1 MLPTNTAETLL
12 PNYKTKEMAISIM
25 TTAQLQITP
34 QTQQISLKTIDNQEE
49 KENTDQKKTQHKKTT
64 PQIK

>member
-12 PNYKTKEMAISIM
+12 PNYKTKEMAINIM
-25 TTAQLQITP
+25 TTSQLQITP
-34 QTQQISLKTIDNQEE
+34 QTQQIYHKTMENRE
-49 KENTDQKKTQHKKTT
+49 KQKNKDQKKPQRKKTT